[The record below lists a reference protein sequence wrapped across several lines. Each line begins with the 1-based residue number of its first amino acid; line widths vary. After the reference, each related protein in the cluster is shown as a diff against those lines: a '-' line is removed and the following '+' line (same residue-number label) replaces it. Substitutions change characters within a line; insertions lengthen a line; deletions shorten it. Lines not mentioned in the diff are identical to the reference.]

1 MPQTTE
7 MFWAF
12 IAAIT
17 FATILAIIGHVLPGQ
32 GSEQIFRI
40 ADALVTGALGFFAGR
55 AMSSGGPTRPA

>member
-12 IAAIT
+12 IAAIFCAST
-17 FATILAIIGHVLPGQ
+17 LAIIGHVMPGQ

-40 ADALVTGALGFFAGR
+40 SDALVTGALGFFAGR
-55 AMSSGGPTRPA
+55 AMSGGGPTRPA